1 MKVGRH
7 FIDVVIVDVG
17 VGGCLYGSF
26 STQPAQLSYNSR
38 HVIALLCLVLL
49 CHSDQAYDDD
59 VVLVVGLLLLYHIYM
74 NMGNNNDKY
83 VEEKKNTT
91 KRKRNPFLFH
101 RIRKEMNRYEIV
113 RTDKTIQWALFVKQ
127 FRMTQQLLPP
137 PPPPSPQSPQYNAI
151 EIG

>member
-17 VGGCLYGSF
+17 VGGCLYGSL
-26 STQPAQLSYNSR
+26 SLSLPLLAPAQLSYNSR

-83 VEEKKNTT
+83 VEEKKTPRREREIRFYSIEFA
-91 KRKRNPFLFH
+91 KR
-101 RIRKEMNRYEIV
+101 
-113 RTDKTIQWALFVKQ
+113 
-127 FRMTQQLLPP
+127 
-137 PPPPSPQSPQYNAI
+137 
-151 EIG
+151 